1 MMMKQSRAVVFM
13 SDAAF
18 SSEEPQDRRPA
29 LPAPSGERRALAL
42 VPVPAPA
49 DEDERSGEHAEF
61 AEAPASKASAP
72 RDWSRWR
79 GAASLAAVVLIGC
92 AAAAAQVH
100 ATRVA
105 SAERAETHALA
116 RRLDAIAASL
126 QSLDANRPDL
136 AGVKKSLADI
146 KSSAASAHELGGAV
160 AQLTARVDR
169 LEKDQGSRLDKL
181 DKDSAQQLAS
191 VAQRLEK
198 LEAKPALAPAP
209 KPEPAKAA
217 PAVSMETTGSI
228 EKPKAMLRN
237 FYLSEIHNGY
247 AMIDSPQGEF
257 AVAPGD
263 TVPGGGRVLRIERH
277 GNAWVVITTLG
288 QIASTDD

>member
-1 MMMKQSRAVVFM
+1 MMSKQFRAVVRM

-29 LPAPSGERRALAL
+29 LPAPSSERRALAL
-42 VPVPAPA
+42 VPVPSPQ
-49 DEDERSGEHAEF
+49 DEDARGGDHAEF
-61 AEAPASKASAP
+61 TQAPARQAP
-72 RDWSRWR
+72 ARRDWNRWR
-79 GAASLAAVVLIGC
+79 GAASLAAVLLIGA

-100 ATRVA
+100 AARVA

-146 KSSAASAHELGGAV
+146 KASSASAHELGGAV
-160 AQLTARVDR
+160 AQLNARVDR
-169 LEKDQGSRLDKL
+169 LEKDQSSRLDKL

-198 LEAKPALAPAP
+198 LEAKPTAPAP
-209 KPEPAKAA
+209 KPEPAKPA

-228 EKPKAMLRN
+228 EKPKAPLRN

-263 TVPGGGRVLRIERH
+263 MVPGGGRVLRIERH
-277 GNAWVVITTLG
+277 GAAWVVITTLG
-288 QIASTDD
+288 QIASAGD